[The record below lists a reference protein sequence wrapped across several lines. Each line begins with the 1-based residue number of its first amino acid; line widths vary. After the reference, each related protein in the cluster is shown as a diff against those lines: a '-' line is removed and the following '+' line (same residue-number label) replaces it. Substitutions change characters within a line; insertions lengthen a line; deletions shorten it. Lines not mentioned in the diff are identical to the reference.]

1 MCVSSR
7 APTRTTSSRRHS
19 RHAAALCAAR
29 ANSTAA
35 FRACR
40 QRRAR
45 CNGAEH
51 CGGRLPQGQFIE
63 RGAWISRAGARAQA
77 SDSPEEIRAADAV
90 VLPGVGSFY
99 DAIAFMKNRAR
110 PSGCLT
116 PLARVRRFGHL
127 PGVAAAF
134 ERGDEGVP
142 EDAPAALAEDAMG
155 SNLAPAEVFEASSK
169 RWARGWAC
177 FPARV
182 RVWNRRASKVPHVG
196 WDQVHLT
203 DNGRACELLRDS
215 SRRREHVLFTHSYAV
230 DADACAADVA
240 AHTHYTRSF
249 PCVVARGNVFGCQF
263 HPEKS
268 SSRGLD
274 ILKNFVAIAA
284 AEQKGGRA

>member
-1 MCVSSR
+1 MVPSIVVVDYHKGNLSSVV
-7 APTRTTSSRRHS
+7 
-19 RHAAALCAAR
+19 
-29 ANSTAA
+29 
-35 FRACR
+35 
-40 QRRAR
+40 
-45 CNGAEH
+45 
-51 CGGRLPQGQFIE
+51 
-63 RGAWISRAGARAQA
+63 RGLSRAGARAQA
-77 SDSPEEIRAADAV
+77 SDSPEDIRAADAV

-99 DAIAFMKNRAR
+99 DAIAFMQE
-110 PSGCLT
+110 SGEAQAVLDAIDKGTPFLGICLG
-116 PLARVRRFGHL
+116 LQL
-127 PGVAAAF
+127 LF

-155 SNLAPAEVFEASSK
+155 SNLAPAEVFEASST
-169 RWARGWAC
+169 RL
-177 FPARV
+177 
-182 RVWNRRASKVPHVG
+182 KVPHVG

-203 DNGRACELLRDS
+203 DNGRACELLRDFP
-215 SRRREHVLFTHSYAV
+215 EGANMYFTHSYAV

-240 AHTHYTRSF
+240 AHTHYARSF